1 MSSRLSQTVVVGV
14 GEAGIN
20 VLAALAASDGAGWGV
35 SYDDRFEYVAVAAE
49 PTTIEQA
56 PASATEVRLIT
67 DSESV
72 GDARSVYP
80 YLPSAHTS
88 ETEEARQ
95 QRPIGRYTLDSQDGK
110 ARDALKM
117 AMERVFDTLFLNTDD
132 GQSQSCNVVHV
143 YAMDGGI
150 GSGTFP
156 FVTHVINEATDHLSE
171 QYGISTYTAGVG
183 MVPKLSYGVGSG
195 FEYVVQPGERWRYA
209 NTYAA
214 LRDLEMITRSGVD
227 DPLPI
232 YFHSEQEHGG
242 SPGFVL
248 GDSDPHNRIDSPPY
262 HHYFIVDYDG
272 HQSDDAAG
280 PEEPYTR
287 CVEEV
292 VAAVYGLAAL
302 GPEIHSWLPVPTG
315 AAHFS
320 SFGQAQ
326 LSLPIEDLRRYCN
339 LDERIKELEK
349 RGDSTAGW
357 GSGGRSTDERV
368 EGEKEI
374 EAKLNTLRSKREAVI
389 KRLTT
394 PRYGPRR
401 SRLALDEQMIRQYLT
416 RETLETK
423 LTSLSAFHDAG
434 YLTRD
439 LQTVMESRLSLASV
453 WQSRFLTWSEEKEDE
468 TVGHQY
474 NGHRD
479 VWMLHSDENTSLPGV
494 DCPRAGRHTFRRSG
508 NGEFPPF
515 ADPYTVQFLTYCVE
529 APLSDLRMYAELDE
543 AAGRR
548 LNTLLKKWD
557 DHRQAFAYPEWYDR
571 NIRQYFNI
579 QTRVELPKL
588 PELDLDSVRIERT
601 GEELAAWLSSHGLA
615 SYLWLADEWDRYRGY
630 ITTHGTEPV
639 GWRDGLTAKELTYH
653 DMRAVIPNGEPVA
666 RWFDG
671 ELSWDELLSKVVAEL
686 ADREGISVAF
696 TDGRPA

>member
-1 MSSRLSQTVVVGV
+1 MSSRLSRTVVVGV
-14 GEAGIN
+14 GGAGID
-20 VLAALAASDGAGWGV
+20 VLAALAAGDGSGWGV

-49 PTTIEQA
+49 PTTLQRA
-56 PASATEVRLIT
+56 PASAIEVRLVT
-67 DSESV
+67 DSEPV
-72 GDARSVYP
+72 GDARSAYP
-80 YLPSAHTS
+80 YLPSGHSS
-88 ETEEARQ
+88 EANGGRQ
-95 QRPIGRYTLDSQDGK
+95 QRPVGRYAFDSQDGK
-110 ARDALKM
+110 ARDALQG
-117 AMERVFDTLFLNTDD
+117 AMEGVFDTFLSDT

-156 FVTHVINEATDHLSE
+156 LVAHVINEATDHLGE
-171 QYGISTYTAGVG
+171 HGVSTYTAGVG
-183 MVPKLSYGVGSG
+183 IVPELSYGVDSG
-195 FEYVVQPGERWRYA
+195 FEYVVPPGERWRYA

-214 LRDLEMITRSGVD
+214 LRDLEMVTRADVD

-232 YFHSEQEHGG
+232 YFHSEQGHGG
-242 SPGFVL
+242 NPEFVL
-248 GDSDPHNRIDSPPY
+248 GDSDPHDRITDPPY
-262 HHYFIVDYDG
+262 RHYFLVDDG
-272 HQSDDAAG
+272 RQQADDTADLG
-280 PEEPYTR
+280 EPYTTR
-287 CVEEV
+287 VEEV
-292 VAAVYGLAAL
+292 VTAVYGLAAL

-326 LSLPIEDLRRYCN
+326 LSLPIEDVRRYCS
-339 LDERIKELEK
+339 LDERIKELE
-349 RGDSTAGW
+349 RRDDSTAGR
-357 GSGGRSTDERV
+357 GSGGGLTDEPAER
-368 EGEKEI
+368 EKEI
-374 EAKLNTLRSKREAVI
+374 EAKLNTIRTKREAVI

-401 SRLALDEQMIRQYLT
+401 SRLALDEQMVRQNLT
-416 RETLETK
+416 QETLETE

-434 YLTRD
+434 YLARD

-453 WQSRFLTWSEEKEDE
+453 WQSRFLTWSEENENE
-468 TVGHQY
+468 TVGNQY
-474 NGHRD
+474 NGHRE

-508 NGEFPPF
+508 DGEFPPF
-515 ADPYTVQFLTYCVE
+515 AAPYTVQFLTYCVE

-548 LNTLLKKWD
+548 LNALLKKWD
-557 DHRQAFAYPEWYDR
+557 DHRRAFAYPEWYGR

-579 QTRVELPKL
+579 QTRVELPRP

-615 SYLWLADEWDRYRGY
+615 SYLWLADEWDRYQGY

-671 ELSWDELLSKVVAEL
+671 ELSWDGLLSKVVAEL
-686 ADREGISVAF
+686 ADREGLSVAF